1 MLKPIIPHRFDKHNG
16 PLYNHSDPWETV
28 GVAHEPGPSK
38 RVQGT
43 CDMPRYDRL
52 SILVSLVLFG
62 LVVSH
67 LVELPTRTISFGALG
82 VPTTIYLSSRWL
94 VAGLLVT
101 LTGAGVDSIV
111 RSHPQARRSGWGYG
125 LTFWG
130 LPCSFV
136 LLSSVVLPLSPSMP
150 FWLSAL
156 AVTGLVLSLLV
167 VGQSATIRD
176 RERYAGVARWGLSL
190 SVYAAMFVFCTLIYG
205 ARARSL
211 LSATAISVLAISL
224 ALELLRPQSPALST
238 GRPWIYALVVGLI
251 LGEVAWALNHLSFS
265 AVGGGIF
272 LLLIFYV
279 VCGLAK
285 QHLTAQLSRPVIAEF
300 VAVSIV
306 GLGFLYLM

>member
-1 MLKPIIPHRFDKHNG
+1 MLTPIIPHRFDKDNG
-16 PLYNHSDPWETV
+16 PLYNHSDSWETA
-28 GVAHEPGPSK
+28 GVVQGPGPSK
-38 RVQGT
+38 RIQGT
-43 CDMPRYDRL
+43 CYMPRYDRL

-67 LVELPTRTISFGALG
+67 LVELPTRTVSFVALG

-111 RSHPQARRSGWGYG
+111 RSHPQARRAGWGYG

-136 LLSSVVLPLSPSMP
+136 LLSSVVLPLSPSIAS
-150 FWLSAL
+150 WLAAL

-167 VGQSATIRD
+167 LAQSATVGD
-176 RERYAGVARWGLSL
+176 RGRHVGVARWGSSL
-190 SVYAAMFVFCTLIYG
+190 AVYAAVFVFCTLIYG

-211 LSATAISVLAISL
+211 LSATAISVLATSL
-224 ALELLRPQSPALST
+224 ALELLRPQSPTLPTRRS
-238 GRPWIYALVVGLI
+238 WIYALVVGLV
-251 LGEVAWALNHLSFS
+251 LGEVSWALNHLSFS

-285 QHLTAQLSRPVIAEF
+285 QHLTARLSRPVIAEF

-306 GLGFLYLM
+306 GLGLLYLM

>member
-1 MLKPIIPHRFDKHNG
+1 
-16 PLYNHSDPWETV
+16 
-28 GVAHEPGPSK
+28 
-38 RVQGT
+38 
-43 CDMPRYDRL
+43 MPRYDRL
-52 SILVSLVLFG
+52 SILISLVLFG

-67 LVELPTRTISFGALG
+67 LVELPTRTISFVALG

-94 VAGLLVT
+94 VAGLLVA

-111 RSHPQARRSGWGYG
+111 RSHPQARRAGWGYS

-130 LPCSFV
+130 LPCSIV
-136 LLSSVVLPLSPSMP
+136 LLSSVVLPLSPSIP
-150 FWLSAL
+150 LWL
-156 AVTGLVLSLLV
+156 AVLAATGLVLSLLV
-167 VGQSATIRD
+167 VGQCVTIGD
-176 RERYAGVARWGLSL
+176 HGRYASVARWGLSL
-190 SVYAAMFVFCTLIYG
+190 AVYATMFVFCTLIYG

-211 LSATAISVLAISL
+211 LSATAISILAASL
-224 ALELLRPQSPALST
+224 ALELLRPHSPGLSAK
-238 GRPWIYALVVGLI
+238 RPWIYALVAGLV
-251 LGEVAWALNHLSFS
+251 LGEVAWALNHLSFN

-306 GLGFLYLM
+306 GLGLLYLM